1 MKTENQ
7 ESLNPAELGNKFKTD
22 VSVSALIAQYLG
34 FKEDERYPT
43 LWIIKDQIN
52 QNGNN
57 HFWEGNLKYN
67 ESWDW
72 LMPVIEKITKEVFP
86 EGDILHIRTFGLVNP
101 DTGNYM
107 FRFHRYSLFEAPN
120 LIDAAF
126 EAVGEFLRNR
136 E

>member
-1 MKTENQ
+1 MNTEITNKK
-7 ESLNPAELGNKFKTD
+7 AEKQAA

-72 LMPVIEKITKEVFP
+72 LMPVIEKISKETFKDGCFSYP
-86 EGDILHIRTFGLVNP
+86 MTFGMINP
-101 DTGNYM
+101 QTGNYM
-107 FRFHRYSLFEAPN
+107 FRFNRHSLFESSN

-126 EAVGEFLRNR
+126 EAVGDFLRNR
-136 E
+136 V